1 MTKITEILPR
11 YTQLNALISEISDS
25 RTIEFEQQRF
35 VADFHA
41 HFNDIQSFETMLI
54 YLTMQSD
61 LERHKTLIN
70 SLSTEIQNN
79 IRLITSNKNTLA
91 SLNIEKTCDKFANQY
106 ETQISDQLHITQ
118 QHWKE
123 LSEVNN
129 SLDTI
134 GFRQH
139 TEHEEKR
146 LWEKYEE
153 LTKRY
158 KDEKKMLS
166 LLYEQQKEA
175 ENTVRK
181 YLDNKFGLIFSLSQ
195 TFSDILEKYL
205 LKTETTPQNG
215 AYFDMSLISAIHKA
229 CNDEQFESISELDLY
244 AILNLL
250 PSTGQFVIKNGER
263 NRVYYLIHKLYEQL
277 PKETNQTWRTAIL
290 QSLQL
295 KERTYLSKYRTAK
308 GDSSTPELEKFADNL
323 DELFK
328 EFGS

>member
-1 MTKITEILPR
+1 
-11 YTQLNALISEISDS
+11 
-25 RTIEFEQQRF
+25 
-35 VADFHA
+35 
-41 HFNDIQSFETMLI
+41 
-54 YLTMQSD
+54 
-61 LERHKTLIN
+61 
-70 SLSTEIQNN
+70 
-79 IRLITSNKNTLA
+79 
-91 SLNIEKTCDKFANQY
+91 
-106 ETQISDQLHITQ
+106 
-118 QHWKE
+118 
-123 LSEVNN
+123 
-129 SLDTI
+129 LDTI
-134 GFRQH
+134 GFKKH
-139 TEHEEKR
+139 TEQEEKR
-146 LWEKYEE
+146 LWEKHEE
-153 LTKRY
+153 LSKRY
-158 KDEKKMLS
+158 KDEKKVLS
-166 LLYEQQKEA
+166 KLYEQQKEA
-175 ENTVRK
+175 ENTARK
-181 YLDNKFGLIFSLSQ
+181 YLDNKFGLLLSLSQ

-205 LKTETTPQNG
+205 PKTETSPQNG